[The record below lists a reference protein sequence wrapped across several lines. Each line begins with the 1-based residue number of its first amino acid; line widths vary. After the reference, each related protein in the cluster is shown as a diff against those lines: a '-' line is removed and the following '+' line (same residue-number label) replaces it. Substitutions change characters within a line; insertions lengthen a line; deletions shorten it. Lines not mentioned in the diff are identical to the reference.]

1 MLPPEATR
9 VARKI
14 IGVIGAG
21 NCDPETAAKARD
33 VGRLLAREDCV
44 VVTGGLGGVM
54 EAAARGAQEAGGLVI
69 GILPGAR
76 PEEGNPW
83 LDIRIATGMGDAR
96 NAILCNTAEAFIAI
110 GGEYGTLSEIAF
122 ALKREKPVVSLGSW
136 GDGLGVEQVES
147 AKEAV
152 RRVLEE

>member
-1 MLPPEATR
+1 M
-9 VARKI
+9 ARRI

-21 NCDPETAAKARD
+21 SCDPETAAIARD

-76 PEEGNPW
+76 VEEGNPW
-83 LDIRIATGMGDAR
+83 LDIRIATGIGDAR
-96 NAILCNTAEAFIAI
+96 NAIICNTAEAFVAI

-122 ALKREKPVVSLGSW
+122 ALKREKLVVSLGSW
-136 GDGLGVEQVES
+136 SDGLPVEQAES
-147 AKEAV
+147 AEEAV
-152 RRVLEE
+152 KRVLGK